1 LWPFNSTT
9 RSKPDASGLKEV
21 LADHSGLILSLES
34 RVERLELQHGERH
47 VTVLNTLEKLNRQF
61 KARERMRDKAD
72 GEAFEDPPTPI
83 QAHPEIVRPGRP
95 QRDVVRTDHLAQR
108 FRR

>member
-1 LWPFNSTT
+1 M
-9 RSKPDASGLKEV
+9 

-47 VTVLNTLEKLNRQF
+47 ITVLNTLEKLNRQF

-72 GEAFEDPPTPI
+72 GELDDPSPTQI
-83 QAHPEIVRPGRP
+83 QARPEIVRPGAPR
-95 QRDVVRTDHLAQR
+95 RDVERTDHLAQR